1 MVDNENFIDYLKKRD
16 IEALDY
22 VIDNYSKRIFNVAY
36 SVLKNSE
43 LSEECLNDVLLKI
56 WDNVKY
62 FNREKEKFYPWIIA
76 ITKNT
81 AIDIYRKEIKHSSK
95 LNIEDIDLYEEYSF
109 DKRLENKAKL
119 KDVTKEIKGMNN
131 IDKEIFLRKFYL
143 DQPSKIISEKMGLTD
158 KFINLRI
165 FRGRKKLQ
173 NKFNIGEWVYESKRT
188 FREHRW
194 FRNI

>member
-1 MVDNENFIDYLKKRD
+1 MN
-16 IEALDY
+16 
-22 VIDNYSKRIFNVAY
+22 
-36 SVLKNSE
+36 NSE

-81 AIDIYRKEIKHSSK
+81 AIDILRKEVKHFNK
-95 LNIEDIDLYEEYSF
+95 LNIEDMVLCEERSF
-109 DKRLENKAKL
+109 DKKLDNKAKL
-119 KDVTKEIKGMNN
+119 EEVTNEIKSMND

-143 DQPSKIISEKMGLTD
+143 DQPSKIISKKMGLTD

-165 FRGRKKLQ
+165 FRGRRKLQ
-173 NKFNIGEWVYESKRT
+173 NKFNIGE
-188 FREHRW
+188 
-194 FRNI
+194 